1 MSLPRALLLAT
12 LALPAL
18 LNTAQAKEPQYSVT
32 YERCMDTSG
41 GVTAEMVS
49 CIGAELK
56 RHDAR
61 LNAQYKA
68 ALASLEENQQAL
80 LREAQRQWIKYRDA
94 NCGLY
99 AQLTGGT
106 IDRLNSAT
114 CVLDTTARRA
124 DELEDI
130 AGM

>member
-1 MSLPRALLLAT
+1 MSLPRSLLLLTA

-18 LNTAQAKEPQYSVT
+18 PVQAKEPQYSVT
-32 YERCMDTSG
+32 YDRCMDTSG
-41 GVTAEMVS
+41 GVTVAMLD
-49 CIGAELK
+49 CNAAELK

-68 ALASLEENQQAL
+68 ALAAHGETQQAL

-94 NCGLY
+94 NCGFY

-106 IDRLNSAT
+106 MDRLNSSSCMLEA
-114 CVLDTTARRA
+114 TARRA
-124 DELEDI
+124 DELEGLE
-130 AGM
+130 GM